1 MIVLVAFE
9 RGYLE
14 PLPMRPRHDE
24 TGLSPLE
31 ICPVEILDYHF
42 DGPLGQWTLNLWA
55 HHVLIVLEVW
65 LDYLGQA
72 VLGVSSLRSCLI
84 SANLISDFVCLQI
97 QDLVLQLE

>member
-9 RGYLE
+9 RGYLD
-14 PLPMRPRHDE
+14 PLPMRPGHNKA
-24 TGLSPLE
+24 GLPPLE
-31 ICPVEILDYHF
+31 ICPVEIVDYDF

-72 VLGVSSLRSCLI
+72 VLGVCSLRSCLF
-84 SANLISDFVCLQI
+84 SADLISDFVSLQI

>member
-9 RGYLE
+9 RGYLN
-14 PLPMRPRHDE
+14 PLSMRPGHDE
-24 TGLSPLE
+24 AGIPPLE
-31 ICPVEILDYHF
+31 ICPVEIIDYDF
-42 DGPLGQWTLNLWA
+42 DGPLGQRTLNLWA

-72 VLGVSSLRSCLI
+72 VLGVRSLRSCLL
-84 SANLISDFVCLQI
+84 SADLISDFVCLKI